1 MNQNDELLS
10 YTFGEDNNTPSKS
23 GDNGTMKDTISRVPG
38 EDPLTDPEDLTLLD
52 LAPAPSVG
60 RRTLPAAWSIIGS
73 RVLIPVYQPD
83 APPPALPHYTH
94 RIAFRTFRT
103 IGECCT
109 FPGRVSDGLGA
120 EVPIGYDTL
129 ERIIRDAKIG
139 KIIARVD
146 LDRGRVKRV
155 PKDECISR
163 TFWVADLEGIRDDA
177 QAKRLI
183 NDLEGEQRESTQEEI
198 LVQEATRSQ
207 AVPAA

>member
-1 MNQNDELLS
+1 MNQNDELLN
-10 YTFGEDNNTPSKS
+10 YTFGGDNNTPSKS
-23 GDNGTMKDTISRVPG
+23 GDNGTMKDAISRVPG

-109 FPGRVSDGLGA
+109 FP
-120 EVPIGYDTL
+120 VPIGYDTAL
-129 ERIIRDAKIG
+129 ERIIRDTKIG
-139 KIIARVD
+139 KNIARVD

-155 PKDECISR
+155 PKDEHISR
-163 TFWVADLEGIRDDA
+163 TFWVADLDGIRDDA

-198 LVQEATRSQ
+198 LVQEATRSE